1 MLAHSH
7 FRRIGLGLLLVIALS
22 VGAFLWLQPRSSA
35 QPSPDTTQAVATAK
49 LERRDLSTSKTISG
63 TIGYGNPRAVE
74 GHKEATVTWLPA
86 PGASIKRGQPLYR
99 ADDRP
104 IPLLYG
110 GMPLYR
116 SIEGKGLV
124 GRDVQIVA
132 DNLNKLGYEL
142 GYRPRAGTWVTPPS
156 PSAPAAPASP
166 DPSAPPSTPPATPP
180 SPVKVKKDEGVLT
193 AGMITAIKKWQRDLG
208 LPETGSIAV
217 GDVEVLS
224 GAVRV
229 DSVAVQ
235 PGAPANGPLMSVT
248 PTRKVITVSAA
259 MAEAASIERGANVT
273 VLLPDETEVPARVLS
288 VGRTLA
294 APEGSIGDS
303 TPKLTVTVA
312 VNDPATIAKIDS
324 ADVTVGFTGEARED
338 VLAAP
343 VEALIALAE
352 GGYAVQ
358 TPRGL
363 VGVTT
368 GMFAQGWVEITGEG
382 LAEGTDVV
390 VAS

>member
-1 MLAHSH
+1 MSAHSH
-7 FRRIGLGLLLVIALS
+7 VRRIGLGLIFVLLVTAGIF
-22 VGAFLWLQPRSSA
+22 VFTRHRSTA
-35 QPSPDTTQAVATAK
+35 SPDPGPSAAAATAK
-49 LERRDLSTSKTISG
+49 LERRDLNTSKTIPG

-86 PGASIKRGQPLYR
+86 PGASIKRGQQLYR

-104 IPLLYG
+104 VTLFYG

-132 DNLNKLGYEL
+132 DNLGKLGYSL
-142 GYRPRAGTWVTPPS
+142 GYRPRAGEWVTPVS
-156 PSAPAAPASP
+156 PPASSASP
-166 DPSAPPSTPPATPP
+166 APSSPPPPPPS
-180 SPVKVKKDEGVLT
+180 VRVKKDEGVLT
-193 AGMITAIKKWQRDLG
+193 AAMITAIKKWQRDVG
-208 LPETGSIAV
+208 LPETGAIAV

-229 DSVAVQ
+229 ESVAVQ

-248 PTRKVITVSAA
+248 PTRKVITVAA
-259 MAEAASIERGANVT
+259 TLTDAASIERGAAVT
-273 VLLPDETEVPARVLS
+273 VILPDSTEIPARVLS

-294 APEGSIGDS
+294 APEGSVGDS
-303 TPKLTVTVA
+303 TPQLTVTVT
-312 VNDPATIAKIDS
+312 VDDPATLAKLDS
-324 ADVTVGFTGEARED
+324 AEVTVGFTGKARED

-343 VEALIALAE
+343 VEALIALSE

-358 TPRGL
+358 TPAGL
-363 VGVTT
+363 VAVTT
-368 GMFAQGWVEITGEG
+368 GMFAQGWVEVTGDG

>member
-1 MLAHSH
+1 MPALSH
-7 FRRIGLGLLLVIALS
+7 LRRAGLGLAVLLPLS
-22 VGAFLWLQPRSSA
+22 AGAFFWSQPRSQA
-35 QPSPDTTQAVATAK
+35 HPSPAATDTAATAT

-63 TIGYGNPRAVE
+63 TIGYGTPHAVE

-86 PGASIKRGQPLYR
+86 PGASIRRGQQLYR

-104 IPLLYG
+104 VPLFYG

-116 SIEGKGLV
+116 AIGGKGLV
-124 GRDVQIVA
+124 GRDVRIIA
-132 DNLNKLGYEL
+132 DNLEKLGYSL
-142 GYRPRAGTWVTPPS
+142 GYRPRAGEWVSSPAVPS
-156 PSAPAAPASP
+156 RPES
-166 DPSAPPSTPPATPP
+166 SAPPASSAPPTPVRIRKGEA
-180 SPVKVKKDEGVLT
+180 VLT
-193 AGMITAIKKWQRDLG
+193 TGMIEAIRRWQRDVG
-208 LPETGSIAV
+208 LPETGAIAV

-229 DSVAVQ
+229 EAVAVQ

-248 PTRKVITVSAA
+248 PTRKVITVAA
-259 MAEAASIERGANVT
+259 TMAEAASIERGAAVT
-273 VLLPDETEVPARVLS
+273 VILPDEKEVPARVLS

-303 TPKLTVTVA
+303 TAQLTVTVT
-312 VNDPATIAKIDS
+312 VDEPAALTKIDS
-324 ADVTVGFTGEARED
+324 AEVTVSFAGKVRED

-343 VEALIALAE
+343 IEALIALAE

-358 TPRGL
+358 TPQGL
-363 VGVTT
+363 VAVTT
-368 GMFAQGWVEITGEG
+368 GMFAQGWVEITGDG